1 MGYNERMFL
10 LNNRQLGG
18 GLARMALGCFRRW
31 RVAVRRGLWVLCQ
44 GHRPFPCFSAS
55 DTTMNSLFLRCLCY
69 GFFIAG
75 PLAAAVVTSF
85 EEDVLPAALV
95 LDVPRPAAGSIVFDA
110 LNDELDFLAAGNTDM
125 WSTRNNAAI
134 AWTSIPAGLT
144 VGAKWVVET
153 EVRLN
158 NAAQNNQV
166 AGLTFY
172 GGPDGARP
180 DITFGLDNW
189 DPAARA
195 VRLQG
200 LGDNVPN
207 AAVTTTA
214 SRVILRVEV
223 EEGGATD
230 TYNFFFRETTAD
242 SWVPLPGAAVN
253 YRSTMGNARVG
264 LTYKTAAA
272 KAGASFTSFYVVGA
286 SDQPPIITSQ
296 PASVAAIVGGVARF
310 AVSELGAATYQ
321 WRRGGVPL
329 PEGGDRAALVID
341 PVQPGDEGAS
351 FDCVLTNASGSTV
364 TQAVTMTVS
373 PVLVGGGYY
382 ASAVRAEP
390 SLFAYFPVD
399 GSPAGEVINVR
410 HPESSGILSGAA
422 VTASGA
428 GRTVGTK
435 SVLTDGG
442 GWVAA
447 AGEPGWDLP
456 DGRGTIE
463 LFLYQSA
470 VASYNPGLV
479 SVRTETATRYTLK
492 ADAAGG
498 KVHLTNGTTTSSWIL
513 PSSSIGR
520 LVHLAAVLN
529 NGKATLYH
537 NGETLGE
544 VNLVLGPVLN
554 APVTLGSTGP
564 GGRDS
569 FPGSLDEI
577 ALYTEPLPAA
587 AIAAHYQAWLTTTA
601 GAAPVVTTPPV
612 PVRVNEGGTATF
624 RVDVVEPAA
633 VGYRWQRDGVDIPG
647 ATSST
652 LELSPVTLVDNGVE
666 IRCVLHN
673 PFGGALTEPVVLT
686 VNDITPPQLLGTSAP
701 VAMTQLLLT
710 FNEPVEVEGATFQ
723 ISGGSVT
730 SVGAGPLPGQ
740 LRLTL
745 DGVAPDTSYTLTLQS
760 VRDRAGNGLAPQE
773 TVFTTAPRP
782 VPAPLELV
790 RPRAEPIGP
799 ATRRGPFVF
808 SEIHYHPSDRADGKN
823 LEFIEIYNS
832 QPWPEDLSGFRIEGE
847 VRYTLPAGTRLAS
860 GARLVVAAVPAD
872 VMSVYGLTEVMGPW
886 DGSLNNG
893 GGELRLRDIS
903 EAIIFEVL
911 YDASTPWPAAPD
923 GSGHSLVLARPSYG
937 MGDPRSWDQSVW
949 VGGSPAADE
958 PILDDPYRAVRVNEV
973 AAAGVVDFIELYNY
987 GLLPVDLAGCM
998 LSDEAGVVTFVV
1010 PSGVVVAPGG
1020 WVSWSGTELGFGLK
1034 STGDT
1039 VYFRAPAGGVA
1050 GVSRV
1055 VEAVRFGP
1063 QLPGTTYGRYPDGAR
1078 ELTVLRSGSP
1088 GAANVE
1094 PAVGEAVISEIHFGP
1109 PAGSR
1114 RPPFIEITNML
1125 AGPLDLSGWQLSGGV
1140 SHVMPAGTVVA
1151 AGGQLAVTAFSGSL
1165 NRGVGERIRLRKPV
1179 AVSGT
1184 DPADLMFPV
1193 VDEVTYG
1200 TGGRWGRWSD
1210 GGGSSLELKDLRSD
1224 GRRAASWA
1232 DSDESGETGWVTIE
1246 TTGQLVHGSGS
1257 PINRLHVML
1266 LGAGECLIDDV
1277 EVIPAGSSNRILN
1290 GGFESGT
1297 ASWLMQGTHEA
1308 SSLESSGFSGR
1319 RSLHVRA
1326 AGRGDLAGNRI
1337 TVPLSSELATGMTAT
1352 LRARV
1357 KWLRGHPEILL
1368 RLQGGTLEATG
1379 NILPPS
1385 LVPGTPG
1392 APNSMAMVN
1401 AGPVIDEVTHR
1412 PVLPQ
1417 AGQTATVYARVA
1429 DPDGL
1434 SLVLLQY
1441 RLDPSTTRTT
1451 IVMTP
1456 RGAGWFS
1463 AELPAQPAGKLV
1475 AFTLTA
1481 HDTRSASSVFPDHGE
1496 EGLIRWGDPPTP
1508 PGALGAY
1515 RFWMTEATRNAW
1527 TRRMKNSNSPLGVTF
1542 IYGDW
1547 RIIHQAT
1554 AQYSGSPWHTGG
1566 FTGPTGDPCDY
1577 DCTMPEDDRLLGET
1591 DFLFAG
1597 PGTFGDDTS
1606 LIREQTIWWM
1616 ARRLGAQSLH
1626 RRFGRVYVN
1635 GVLRQRVF
1643 EDAQQPNGEWIDAY
1657 WPDDDG
1663 GRLHKA
1669 QDWIEYE
1676 DDGMTFQTT
1685 LRALMTRVL
1694 TPEGGH
1700 QSAAYRFQ
1708 WAPRSVAGSVND
1720 WSDLTTLVD
1729 AFNTGATAADPAFF
1743 KALDPLVDE
1752 DSWMRALAI
1761 QRISGNWDTWG
1772 WKFGK
1777 NMYIYKPQRGPWAM
1791 TAWDIDFSF
1800 GLVGEASN
1808 FNLFD
1813 DTQDPLCTKFRNQ
1826 PAFRRAYWA
1835 AFREAVDGPMLA
1847 ATVNG
1852 RIDAMVAGLQA
1863 SGVSSNAS
1871 QVSAVKSYVASR
1883 RNYIVSQLNA
1893 AFNTAN
1899 FAISGSAVLTDD
1911 DGVMTLSG
1919 TAPPG
1924 VKFLK
1929 VNGVEQVPQWMSQT
1943 VWRLPVTLYAPQNV
1957 LTIEGVDRRGQVLGS
1972 FPVQVTVTS
1981 PPKLPA
1987 VTINEWMA
1995 DNPPSS
2001 GLTDPADGRADDW
2014 FELHNAGSSAV
2025 DLGGFF
2031 LTDDETTPA
2040 AFQIPAGTVIPAGG
2054 YLLVWADGDTVPHGT
2069 VPLQLHAPFKLNGAG
2084 ESLQLRNSDGTVV
2097 DAVDFGAQIAGVSE
2111 GRYPAGG
2118 PVIGALTLA
2127 TPGQPNAWTRIR
2139 EWTWHGPVLQLT
2151 VDATAGLT
2159 YQLEVGTTLADWR
2172 AVGPARRADG
2182 PVILLEDATAPVGG
2196 PRFYR
2201 VVTGR

>member
-1 MGYNERMFL
+1 
-10 LNNRQLGG
+10 
-18 GLARMALGCFRRW
+18 
-31 RVAVRRGLWVLCQ
+31 
-44 GHRPFPCFSAS
+44 
-55 DTTMNSLFLRCLCY
+55 MNHIFLRSVCC
-69 GFFIAG
+69 GFFLTVSAT
-75 PLAAAVVTSF
+75 ASVVTSF
-85 EEDVLPAALV
+85 EEDVLPAAVV
-95 LDVPRPAAGSIVFDA
+95 LDVPRPTAGSIVFDA
-110 LNDELDFLAAGNTDM
+110 ANDELDFLAAGNTDM

-134 AWTSIPAGLT
+134 AWTSIPEGLA
-144 VGAKWVVET
+144 VGAKWFVET

-180 DITFGLDNW
+180 DISFGLDNW
-189 DPAARA
+189 DSAARA

-207 AAVTTTA
+207 AAVATTA
-214 SRVILRVEV
+214 TRVILRVEV

-242 SWVPLPGAAVN
+242 PWVPLPGAAVD

-264 LTYKTAAA
+264 LTYKTSAA
-272 KAGASFTSFYVVGA
+272 KAGASFSSFYVVGA
-286 SDQPPIITSQ
+286 SDQPPIVTSQ
-296 PASVAAIVGGVARF
+296 PVAVAAIVGGVARF
-310 AVSELGAATYQ
+310 AVSELGAASYQ
-321 WRRGGVPL
+321 WRRGGVAL
-329 PEGGDRAALVID
+329 PQGGDRAALVID
-341 PVQPGDEGAS
+341 PVQLGDEGAT

-364 TQAVTMTVS
+364 TQAVTLTVS
-373 PVLVGGGYY
+373 PALVGGGYY
-382 ASAVRAEP
+382 ASAVQAEP

-399 GSPAGEVINVR
+399 GSPAREVINVR
-410 HPESSGILSGAA
+410 QLGSNGMLSGVAGL
-422 VTASGA
+422 ASAA

-435 SVLTDGG
+435 SVMTDGG

-447 AGEPGWDLP
+447 AGEPGWDLA

-463 LFLYQSA
+463 LFVYQLTA
-470 VASYNPGLV
+470 ASYNPGLV

-498 KVHLTNGTTTSSWIL
+498 KVHLTNGTNTASWIL
-513 PSSSIGR
+513 PTSSIGR

-537 NGETLGE
+537 NGATLGE
-544 VNLVLGPVLN
+544 MNLVLGPVLN
-554 APVTLGSTGP
+554 APVTLGSSGP

-569 FPGSLDEI
+569 FPGYLDEI
-577 ALYTEPLPAA
+577 AVYTEPLPAA
-587 AIAAHYQAWLTTTA
+587 AIAAHYQAWLTTTT
-601 GAAPVVTTPPV
+601 GSAPVVATPPASV
-612 PVRVNEGGTATF
+612 TVNEGGTAAF
-624 RVDVVEPAA
+624 RVDVVDPAA
-633 VGYRWQRDGVDIPG
+633 VAYRWQRNGVDIPG
-647 ATSST
+647 ATLPT
-652 LELSPVTLVDNGVE
+652 LELSPVTLTDDATE

-673 PFGGALTEPVVLT
+673 PYGGALTAPAVLK
-686 VNDITPPQLLGTSAP
+686 VNDITPPQLLGTSSP
-701 VAMTQLLLT
+701 VATTQLLLT
-710 FNEPVEVEGATFQ
+710 FNEPVNPEGATFLL
-723 ISGGSVT
+723 SGGTVT
-730 SVGAGPLPGQ
+730 GVVPGPRPSML
-740 LRLTL
+740 LLTL
-745 DGVAPDTSYTLTLQS
+745 DGVTPDTSYTLTIKA
-760 VRDRAGNGLAPQE
+760 VRDRAGNELAPQE
-773 TVFTTAPRP
+773 TVFTSAPRP

-790 RPRAEPIGP
+790 RPRAEPMGP

-808 SEIHYHPSDRADGKN
+808 SEMHYHPPDRADGKN

-832 QPWPEDLSGFRIEGE
+832 QPWPEDMSGFRIEGE
-847 VRYTLPAGTRLAS
+847 VSYTLPTGTRLAS
-860 GARLVVAAVPAD
+860 GARLVVAAAPAD
-872 VMSVYGLTEVMGPW
+872 VMSVYGLTDVMGPW

-893 GGELRLRDIS
+893 GGELRLRDMS
-903 EAIIFEVL
+903 EAVVFAVSYE
-911 YDASTPWPAAPD
+911 ASAPWPAAPD

-937 MGDPRSWDQSVW
+937 MGDARSWDQSVL
-949 VGGSPAADE
+949 VGGSPGLVE
-958 PILDDPYRAVRVNEV
+958 PILDDPYRAVRINEV
-973 AAAGVVDFIELYNY
+973 AAAAGVVDFIELYNY
-987 GLLPVDLAGCM
+987 GTVPVDLAGCL
-998 LSDEAGVVTFVV
+998 LSDEAGDVTFVV
-1010 PSGVVVAPGG
+1010 PPGVVVAPGG
-1020 WVSWSGTELGFGLK
+1020 WISWSGTELGFGLK
-1034 STGDT
+1034 ATGDT
-1039 VYFRAPAGGVA
+1039 VYFRAPRDGDSGS
-1050 GVSRV
+1050 SRV

-1063 QLPGTTYGRYPDGAR
+1063 QQPGTTYGRYPDGGR
-1078 ELTVLRSGSP
+1078 EWTVLRSGSP
-1088 GAANVE
+1088 GAANAAA
-1094 PAVGEAVISEIHFGP
+1094 AVPEAVISEIHYGP
-1109 PAGSR
+1109 PTGSR
-1114 RPPFIEITNML
+1114 RPPFVEITNL
-1125 AGPLDLSGWQLSGGV
+1125 SAGPLDLSGWQLSGGV
-1140 SHVMPAGTVVA
+1140 SHVIPAGTVVA
-1151 AGGQLAVTAFSGSL
+1151 AGGQLEVTAFAGRL

-1179 AVSGT
+1179 AVGGA
-1184 DPADLMFPV
+1184 DPAARMYPV

-1210 GGGSSLELKDLRSD
+1210 GGGSTLELKDLRSD
-1224 GRRAASWA
+1224 GRWAANWA
-1232 DSDESGETGWVTIE
+1232 DSDETGETGWVTIE
-1246 TTGQLVHGSGS
+1246 ATGQLVNGSGS

-1266 LGAGECLIDDV
+1266 LGAGECLVDDV
-1277 EVIPAGSSNRILN
+1277 EVIPTGSSNRVLN

-1308 SSLESSGFSGR
+1308 SSLEPAGFSGK
-1319 RSLHVRA
+1319 RSLHLRA
-1326 AGRGDLAGNRI
+1326 AGRGDLAGNRL
-1337 TVPLSSELATGMTAT
+1337 TVPLTSELTIGMTAT
-1352 LRARV
+1352 IRARV
-1357 KWLRGHPEILL
+1357 KWLHGHPEILL

-1392 APNSMAMVN
+1392 APNSMATVN

-1434 SLVLLQY
+1434 ALVLLQY

-1451 IVMTP
+1451 LVMTP
-1456 RGAGWFS
+1456 RGAGLFS
-1463 AELPAQPAGKLV
+1463 AELPAQPTGKLV
-1475 AFTLTA
+1475 AFTVTA
-1481 HDTRSASSVFPDHGE
+1481 YDTRSAVSVFPDREE
-1496 EGLIRWGDPPTP
+1496 EGLIRWGEPPTP
-1508 PGALGAY
+1508 PGALGTY

-1527 TRRMKNSNSPLGVTF
+1527 TRRMKNSNTPLGVTF

-1554 AQYSGSPWHTGG
+1554 AQYSGSPWHTGA
-1566 FTGPTGDPCDY
+1566 FTGPTGNPCDY

-1626 RRFGRVYVN
+1626 RRFARVYVN
-1635 GVLRQRVF
+1635 GALRQRVF

-1694 TPEGGH
+1694 TPDGAH

-1808 FNLFD
+1808 FHLFD

-1835 AFREAVDGPMLA
+1835 AYREAVDGPMVA

-1871 QVSAVKSYVASR
+1871 QVSAVKSYIASR

-1893 AFNTAN
+1893 SFNAAN
-1899 FAISGSAVLTDD
+1899 FAISGSAAITDD
-1911 DGVMTLSG
+1911 DGVVTLSG

-1929 VNGVEQVPQWMSQT
+1929 VNGVEQVPQWTSQT
-1943 VWRLPVTLYAPQNV
+1943 VWRLPVTLYAPQNA

-1972 FPVQVTVTS
+1972 FPVAITVTT
-1981 PPKLPA
+1981 PPGLPA

-2001 GLTDPADGRADDW
+2001 GLADPADGRFDDW
-2014 FELHNAGSSAV
+2014 FELHNSGSSAV

-2031 LTDDETTPA
+2031 LTDDALTPA
-2040 AFQIPAGTVIPAGG
+2040 AFAIPAGTVIPAGG
-2054 YLLVWADGDTVPHGT
+2054 YLLVWADGETSSQAT
-2069 VPLQLHAPFKLNGAG
+2069 APLQLHAPFKLNAAG
-2084 ESLQLRNSDGTVV
+2084 ETIQLRNGDGTVV
-2097 DAVDFGAQIAGVSE
+2097 DSVVFGAQTSGVSE

-2127 TPGQPNAWTRIR
+2127 TPGQPNAWTRITG
-2139 EWTWHGPVLQLT
+2139 WAWNGPVLQLT
-2151 VDATAGLT
+2151 VDATVGLT
-2159 YQLEVGTTLADWR
+2159 YQLEAGATLADWR
-2172 AVGPARRADG
+2172 AVGPAREADG
-2182 PVILLEDATAPVGG
+2182 PVMVLEDATAPAAG

-2201 VVTGR
+2201 VVTRR